1 MVELMLNMYV
11 CSILSHDV
19 SKFVCF
25 ISQLRFLITVKSC
38 NVKGFYIN
46 NIKNQ
51 INECLKDKVCGGEI
65 SMERKELSTSE
76 VAQIGAELASFKGV
90 ICGRAEILGAVLAL

>member
-25 ISQLRFLITVKSC
+25 ISQLRFLITVKSSSEEE
-38 NVKGFYIN
+38 FYIK
-46 NIKNQ
+46 NI
-51 INECLKDKVCGGEI
+51 
-65 SMERKELSTSE
+65 
-76 VAQIGAELASFKGV
+76 
-90 ICGRAEILGAVLAL
+90 